1 VYTDGCYGVLTN
13 IISSKVDEGLGDN
26 MTKINRKFVRAAMF
40 STIAMVVSTA
50 AIAEDL
56 LSIYT
61 QAKQNDPAYLMG
73 LNQHGAS
80 SEVLVQARA
89 GLLPTLSL
97 SYSHSETSQNIVS
110 SDNTVFQKGSDDFPT
125 DNYYLSLTQSIY
137 SYSNW
142 KRYGKAKEELKRVDA
157 ELEAVEQDLLLR
169 TAERYFAVLAVQEDY
184 AAISSEKASV
194 GQHLRVIK
202 AKRESGQ
209 VRRTDLL
216 DAQARYMQT
225 LSRELEIRSRLKDA
239 MEMLRE
245 LTGESAGSLKT
256 LGEMALERPDPVDP
270 KAWFQQAVQYNPEM
284 KIRRF
289 AVSAAQAEVKLRKG
303 GHYPTLDLEVT
314 IGNEVKEGTLFGGG
328 SDIDEEI
335 IALNFN
341 LPIYSGG
348 IVSSRVREA
357 VKLHSRTKDE
367 LELETRAVQRQ
378 TFSTY
383 DGVLTDIS
391 KIEALKKS
399 VEAYELGVE
408 AKSIGF
414 ESGLTNSLTVLD
426 AERDLFFARSE
437 HARARYGY
445 ILNGLRLKRA
455 VGVLTA
461 TDLESINT
469 NLNGKEVRVAYAE
482 PGAGAY

>member
-1 VYTDGCYGVLTN
+1 M
-13 IISSKVDEGLGDN
+13 I
-26 MTKINRKFVRAAMF
+26 TKMNKYFRAATF
-40 STIAMVVSTA
+40 ATTALIASTSVV
-50 AIAEDL
+50 AEDL

-61 QAKQNDPAYLMG
+61 LAKQNDPAYLMG

-80 SEVLVQARA
+80 SEVVIQARA
-89 GLLPTLSL
+89 GLLPTIALTA
-97 SYSHSETSQNIVS
+97 SHSETSQDIIS
-110 SDNTVFQKGSDDFPT
+110 SDNAVFEKGSDQFPT
-125 DNYYLSLTQSIY
+125 DNYYLSLKQSIY

-142 KRYGKAKEELKRVDA
+142 KRFGKAKEELKRVDA
-157 ELEAVEQDLLLR
+157 ELETVEQDLLLR

-184 AAISSEKASV
+184 AAINSEKASV

-209 VRRTDLL
+209 ARRTDLL

-245 LTGESAGSLKT
+245 LTGEPAGTLKT
-256 LGEMALERPDPVDP
+256 LGEMALQRPEPSDP
-270 KAWFQQAVQYNPEM
+270 KAWFDQAVQFNPEM

-289 AVSAAQAEVKLRKG
+289 AMAAAEQEIKLRKG
-303 GHYPTLDLEVT
+303 GHYPTVDLEINV
-314 IGNEVKEGTLFGGG
+314 GNEVKEGTLFGGG
-328 SDIDEEI
+328 SDIDEQI

-341 LPIYSGG
+341 IPIYSGG

-357 VKLHSRTKDE
+357 VRLYSRTKDE

-455 VGVLTA
+455 VGILAAV
-461 TDLESINT
+461 DLESINSS
-469 NLNGKEVRVAYAE
+469 LNGKEVRVAFADV
-482 PGAGAY
+482 GAGSY

>member
-1 VYTDGCYGVLTN
+1 MNRCLGFGIV
-13 IISSKVDEGLGDN
+13 IAASMGLP
-26 MTKINRKFVRAAMF
+26 AQ
-40 STIAMVVSTA
+40 
-50 AIAEDL
+50 AEDL
-56 LSIYT
+56 ISIYT
-61 QAKQNDPAYLMG
+61 SARVSDPAYLMG
-73 LNQHGAS
+73 LHQHGAS
-80 SEVLVQARA
+80 SEVVAQARA
-89 GLLPTLSL
+89 GLLPTVSL
-97 SYSHSETSQNIVS
+97 SYSRSETSQDIIS

-125 DNYYLSLTQSIY
+125 TNYYLSLTQSIY
-137 SYSNW
+137 SYANW
-142 KRYGKAKEELKRVDA
+142 KRYGKAKEETKRVDA
-157 ELEAVEQDLLLR
+157 ELNAVEQDLLLR

-184 AAISSEKASV
+184 AAIKSEKTSV
-194 GQHLRVIK
+194 EQHLRLIK

-216 DAQARYMQT
+216 DAQARFMQA

-245 LTGESAGSLKT
+245 LTGESAGFLTT
-256 LGEMALERPDPVDP
+256 LGNMELVTPEPRDP
-270 KAWFQQAVQYNPEM
+270 KSWFEQAVESNPEL

-289 AVSAAQAEVKLRKG
+289 AVSAAQEEVSLRKG
-303 GHYPTLDLEVT
+303 GHYPTLDLEITV
-314 IGNEVKEGTLFGGG
+314 GNEEKEGTLFGGG
-328 SDIDEEI
+328 SNIDEEI

-357 VKLHSRTKDE
+357 IKLHSRTKDE
-367 LELETRAVQRQ
+367 LELEYRAVRRQ

-391 KIEALKKS
+391 KIEALQKS

-437 HARARYGY
+437 YARARYGY
-445 ILNGLRLKRA
+445 LLNGLRLKRA
-455 VGVLTA
+455 VGVLSVG
-461 TDLESINT
+461 DLEQINHFLT
-469 NLNGKEVRVAYAE
+469 GKEVRVALGDSA
-482 PGAGAY
+482 P

>member
-1 VYTDGCYGVLTN
+1 MNRCLGFVIV
-13 IISSKVDEGLGDN
+13 IAASMGLS
-26 MTKINRKFVRAAMF
+26 AQ
-40 STIAMVVSTA
+40 
-50 AIAEDL
+50 AEDL
-56 LSIYT
+56 ISIYT
-61 QAKQNDPAYLMG
+61 SARVSDPAYLMG
-73 LNQHGAS
+73 LHQHGAS
-80 SEVLVQARA
+80 SEVVAQARA
-89 GLLPTLSL
+89 GLLPTVSL
-97 SYSHSETSQNIVS
+97 SYSRSETSQDIIS

-125 DNYYLSLTQSIY
+125 TNYYLSLTQSIY
-137 SYSNW
+137 SYANW
-142 KRYGKAKEELKRVDA
+142 KRYGKAKEETKRVDA
-157 ELEAVEQDLLLR
+157 ELNAVEQDLLLR

-184 AAISSEKASV
+184 AAIKSEKTSV
-194 GQHLRVIK
+194 EQHLRLIK

-216 DAQARYMQT
+216 DAQARFMQA

-245 LTGESAGSLKT
+245 LTGESAGSLTT
-256 LGEMALERPDPVDP
+256 LGNMELVTPEPRDP
-270 KAWFQQAVQYNPEM
+270 KSWFEQAVESNPEL
-284 KIRRF
+284 KVRRF
-289 AVSAAQAEVKLRKG
+289 AVSAAQEEVSLRKG
-303 GHYPTLDLEVT
+303 GHYPTLDLEITV
-314 IGNEVKEGTLFGGG
+314 GNEEKEGTLFGGG
-328 SDIDEEI
+328 SNIDEEI

-357 VKLHSRTKDE
+357 IKLHSRTKDE
-367 LELETRAVQRQ
+367 LELEYRAVRRQ

-391 KIEALKKS
+391 KIEALQKS

-437 HARARYGY
+437 YARARYGY
-445 ILNGLRLKRA
+445 LLNGLRLKRA
-455 VGVLTA
+455 VGVLSA
-461 TDLESINT
+461 ADLEQINHFLT
-469 NLNGKEVRVAYAE
+469 GKEVRVAFGDSA
-482 PGAGAY
+482 P